1 MAALQEQ
8 HGADVAGTVRK
19 SGRQTR
25 RLRSQCEA
33 AKRLLATATTA
44 TIEVESIAEDVDLSI
59 ELTRVQFESLMEPL
73 FKRCLDTVV
82 QVCKDAGVELQF
94 ISDCVLV
101 GGSTRVLALQDRLR
115 AMFKAA
121 GSPLELCKTINPDE
135 AVAVGAAVQGRILAA
150 GGKGGG
156 ADLGHCDDL
165 LLLDV
170 TPLSLGIEL
179 EGKQMSTLIKKN
191 TPIPC
196 RKARTYTTVGDYQT
210 EIDVVIYEGERPNVD
225 QNNKLGEFLISG
237 VERAKAGVPQVEVT
251 FALDANG
258 ILNVS
263 ARDKVTNAYAKA
275 EIKADKGRL
284 TDEQIEAMCLEAERY
299 RAEDEEYGRKVA
311 LRNACE
317 EALYKAMSKAEDSS
331 ELEDIRDWLDADA
344 DEATLDEIMAKAKLL
359 NDNHAAGIAF
369 AADGTVKVN
378 AVEGWSD

>member
-1 MAALQEQ
+1 MAGLAEQ
-8 HGADVAGTVRK
+8 AGAEVAAGVKK
-19 SGRQTR
+19 SGRHTR
-25 RLRSQCEA
+25 RLRAQCEA

-44 TIEVESIAEDVDLSI
+44 TIEVESIAEDVDFSI
-59 ELTRVQFESLMEPL
+59 ELSRVQFETLMEPL

-135 AVAVGAAVQGRILAA
+135 AVAVGAAVQGRILAE

-196 RKARTYTTVGDYQT
+196 RKARTYTTVADYQT

-237 VERAKAGVPQVEVT
+237 VERAKAGTPQVEVT